1 MAKTFQG
8 NEFGSLIQMLQ
19 QQYNQQKTPN
29 KWAQNSYLDS
39 GGYNTNDPNM
49 DWEGFVRQLNFSQ
62 LDNVTDFNSPMYQ
75 QYRGMLQKTTP
86 GMGLNTLL
94 GMAMSSGTGYAGG
107 QGIANQKAMQFNK
120 QRNDSINN
128 GVGQFTTNM
137 QSQAQGLLGQIGG
150 SFAATADRKLQQE
163 QLDAASSPWGAI
175 GSGIGGLLG
184 TFIAPGI
191 GTSIGASLG
200 GALAGGSGSGTA
212 GYKPTAQK
220 NYNTMGDYNYGGG
233 GFNGGWMRG

>member
-19 QQYNQQKTPN
+19 QQYNQAKTPN
-29 KWAQNSYLDS
+29 KWAQNSYLN
-39 GGYNTNDPNM
+39 GGNFNTNDPNTS
-49 DWEGFVRQLNFSQ
+49 WEDFTRQLMFSQ

-150 SFAATADRKLQQE
+150 SFAATADRKVAQE
-163 QLDAASSPWGAI
+163 QADAASSPWGAI

-184 TFIAPGI
+184 TFVAPGI
-191 GTSIGASLG
+191 GTAIG
-200 GALAGGSGSGTA
+200 GALGGMAGGKPNASGVK
-212 GYKPTAQK
+212 GYNAYQQVTN
-220 NYNTMGDYNYGGG
+220 NYPVTW
-233 GFNGGWMRG
+233 GFGY